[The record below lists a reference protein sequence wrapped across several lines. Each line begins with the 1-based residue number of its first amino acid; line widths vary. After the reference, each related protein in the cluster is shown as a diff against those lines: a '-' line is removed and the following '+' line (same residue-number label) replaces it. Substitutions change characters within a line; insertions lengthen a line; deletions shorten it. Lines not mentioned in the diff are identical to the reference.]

1 MIGKDKA
8 EKLKDQYVILPL
20 DQVSV
25 DGVEDRAYCVITND
39 QLPLDHVVNLQE
51 HIKLHNDFIQ
61 QMDADNYSYCIDAIP
76 NLKGLFGGELD
87 SFYDEVLNRITS
99 L

>member
-8 EKLKDQYVILPL
+8 EKLKDQYLILPL

-25 DGVEDRAYCVITND
+25 DGKPDRAYCVVTNEQIPID
-39 QLPLDHVVNLQE
+39 QVVDLQK
-51 HIKLHNDFIQ
+51 HINLHNDFIH
-61 QMDADNYSYCIDAIP
+61 QMDADNYSYCISVIP

-87 SFYDEVLNRITS
+87 TFYEEVLKRITS